1 METLMVEQKN
11 QLEQLLKQRYQLLI
25 EEVRAELGNSGEQ
38 HFADFAEAG
47 GSDQGDESMADA
59 LADIAAARADRQV
72 NEMRDIEAAR
82 KRMEQGGYGVCL
94 DCDEAMMFERL
105 LAYPTALRCVRCQ
118 QVHEKTHAS
127 EGTPSL

>member
-1 METLMVEQKN
+1 MAALTVEQKN
-11 QLEQLLKQRYQLLI
+11 QLEQALKQRYQHLI
-25 EEVRAELGNSGEQ
+25 GEVRAELGNEGLQ

-47 GSDQGDESMADA
+47 GSDQGDESVADA

-82 KRMEQGGYGVCL
+82 KRMKQGEYGVCV
-94 DCDEAMMFERL
+94 DCSEAIQFERL
-105 LAYPTALRCVRCQ
+105 QAYPAALRCVDCQ
-118 QVHEKTHAS
+118 QAHEKTHAS

>member
-1 METLMVEQKN
+1 MALTAEQQK
-11 QLEQLLKQRYQLLI
+11 QLELALKTRYQQLI
-25 EEVRAELGNSGEQ
+25 DEVREELGKDGEQ

-47 GSDQGDESMADA
+47 GSDQGDESVADA

-82 KRMEQGGYGVCL
+82 KHMKQGEYGVCL
-94 DCDEAMMFERL
+94 ECDEAMQFERL

-118 QVHEKTHAS
+118 QTHEKTHAS

>member
-1 METLMVEQKN
+1 MAITVEQQK
-11 QLEQLLKQRYQLLI
+11 QLELALKSRYQQLI
-25 EEVRAELGNSGEQ
+25 DEVRQELGQDGER

-47 GSDQGDESMADA
+47 GSDQGDESVADA

-72 NEMRDIEAAR
+72 NEMREIEAAR
-82 KRMEQGGYGVCL
+82 KRMKQGEYGICL
-94 DCDEAMMFERL
+94 DCDEAMIFERL

-118 QVHEKTHAS
+118 QVHEKIHAS